1 MVMIS
6 LMVELHR
13 ELKRDVL
20 SWKSLKYV
28 KVTRSLFG
36 MVRFYQRFTRD
47 IIILDTRVSSITHH
61 GKIEDVV
68 YVRRVEVYASGQLR
82 NHELY
87 YLIYD
92 LDSSIMEHGDVI
104 YLDKKGDVKVAHKKL
119 KDIFI
124 KLDSSR

>member
-1 MVMIS
+1 M
-6 LMVELHR
+6 LELHGG

-20 SWKSLKYV
+20 SWKSLKYI
-28 KVTRSLFG
+28 KVTRSLLG
-36 MVRFYQRFTRD
+36 MVRFYQRFTRG
-47 IIILDTRVSSITHH
+47 IIRLDTKVSSITHH
-61 GKIEDVV
+61 GKIEDVL

-104 YLDKKGDVKVAHKKL
+104 YLTKRVT
-119 KDIFI
+119 
-124 KLDSSR
+124 SRWNIRN